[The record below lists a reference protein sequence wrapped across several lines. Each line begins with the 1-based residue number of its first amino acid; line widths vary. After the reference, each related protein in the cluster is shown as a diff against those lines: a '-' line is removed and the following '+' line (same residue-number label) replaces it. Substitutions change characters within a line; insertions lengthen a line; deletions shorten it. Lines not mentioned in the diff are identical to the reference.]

1 MLQNKQQNQKQGK
14 CVVSFSAGQDSTTV
28 AAWAKENFDEV
39 ILLSFDYNQKHSVE
53 LKQAEIVAKK
63 MGLEHHIIRANF
75 FGDLVESALTSKS
88 NQNVDDKHL
97 SNSNLPASFVPNR
110 NAFFIVLAHA
120 FAQKVGAQNLA
131 LGVSQEDYS
140 GYPDCRREFID
151 KIRDALN
158 NGSDAN
164 IEIHTPVMFMGKDDE
179 FQLAEDLGVLDLV
192 IEDSHTCYN
201 GNHEDF
207 HEWGYGCGECN
218 ACKLRADGFR
228 RYKEKK

>member
-1 MLQNKQQNQKQGK
+1 MNKHKNK

-39 ILLSFDYNQKHSVE
+39 VLLSFDYNQKHTVE
-53 LKQAEIVAKK
+53 LEQSVLVAKK
-63 MGLEHHIIRANF
+63 LGLEHHIIKANF
-75 FGDLVESALTSKS
+75 FGDLVESALTSNS
-88 NQNVDDKHL
+88 TQNVNDKHN
-97 SNSNLPASFVPNR
+97 SNSDLPASFVPNR
-110 NAFFIVLAHA
+110 NAFFIVLAHS
-120 FAQKVGAQNLA
+120 FAQKIGAQNLA

-140 GYPDCRREFID
+140 GYPDCRIEFID
-151 KIRDALN
+151 KIKDALN
-158 NGSDAN
+158 NGSSTN
-164 IEIHTPVMFMGKDDE
+164 IEIHTPVMMMGKAEE

-201 GNHEDF
+201 GDRNNF

-228 RYKEKK
+228 RYKETK

>member
-1 MLQNKQQNQKQGK
+1 MNTQKNK

-28 AAWAKENFDEV
+28 AAWAKKHFDEV
-39 ILLSFDYNQKHSVE
+39 VLLSFDYNQKHTVE

-75 FGDLVESALTSKS
+75 FGDLVESALTSNSTQNVNDSHKS
-88 NQNVDDKHL
+88 NSD
-97 SNSNLPASFVPNR
+97 LPASFVPNR
-110 NAFFIVLAHA
+110 NAFFIVLSHS
-120 FAQKVGAQNLA
+120 FAQKIGAQNLA

-151 KIRDALN
+151 KIKDALN
-158 NGSDAN
+158 NGSSTN

-192 IEDSHTCYN
+192 INDSHTCYN

-207 HEWGYGCGECN
+207 HDWGYGCGECN
-218 ACKLRADGFR
+218 ACKLRSEGFR
-228 RYKEKK
+228 RYKERK

>member
-1 MLQNKQQNQKQGK
+1 MNKHKNK

-39 ILLSFDYNQKHSVE
+39 VLLSFDYNQKHTVE
-53 LKQAEIVAKK
+53 LEQSVLVAKK
-63 MGLEHHIIRANF
+63 LGLEHHIIKANF
-75 FGDLVESALTSKS
+75 FGDLVESALTSNS
-88 NQNVDDKHL
+88 TQNVNDKHN
-97 SNSNLPASFVPNR
+97 SNSDLPASFVPNR
-110 NAFFIVLAHA
+110 NAFFIVLAHS
-120 FAQKVGAQNLA
+120 FAQKIGAQNLA

-151 KIRDALN
+151 KIKDALN
-158 NGSDAN
+158 NGSSTN
-164 IEIHTPVMFMGKDDE
+164 IEIHTPVMMMGKDEE

-201 GNHEDF
+201 GDRNNF

-218 ACKLRADGFR
+218 ACKLRAAGFR
-228 RYKEKK
+228 RYKETK